1 MYIRL
6 WNEAAEWRVREK
18 GGGGE
23 ALVHRAIIHT
33 TIGTKT
39 RIMATRNQ
47 FIEVEY
53 EFILFNCG
61 FPNKQKTKFLSQI
74 SNIYLHTTIPLGYW
88 KTCWSKKRTQQ
99 HLKLVPE
106 IMRIPWRGNYSSK
119 IKHVNPTTI
128 VPAPGNQWL
137 LLSSKSTI
145 SFNEI
150 FLSHFITL
158 WFLLRSAFRISSN
171 SHLIR

>member
-1 MYIRL
+1 M
-6 WNEAAEWRVREK
+6 EWSSRMMGKGE

-61 FPNKQKTKFLSQI
+61 FPNKQKTKFLSQK

-88 KTCWSKKRTQQ
+88 KTCWSKKKNTTQQ

-137 LLSSKSTI
+137 LLFPSNQPLVLMKYFFHI
-145 SFNEI
+145 S
-150 FLSHFITL
+150 
-158 WFLLRSAFRISSN
+158 
-171 SHLIR
+171 

>member
-61 FPNKQKTKFLSQI
+61 FPNKQKTKFLSQK

-88 KTCWSKKRTQQ
+88 KTCWSKKEHNTTASQ
-99 HLKLVPE
+99 
-106 IMRIPWRGNYSSK
+106 IGPWNYENSLERQLFFKNQTCKPYDDCSCTRKPMVASSPPQ
-119 IKHVNPTTI
+119 INH
-128 VPAPGNQWL
+128 
-137 LLSSKSTI
+137 
-145 SFNEI
+145 
-150 FLSHFITL
+150 
-158 WFLLRSAFRISSN
+158 
-171 SHLIR
+171 

>member
-1 MYIRL
+1 M
-6 WNEAAEWRVREK
+6 EWSSRMK
-18 GGGGE
+18 GKGEGAGGGE

-61 FPNKQKTKFLSQI
+61 FPNKQKTKFLSQK

-88 KTCWSKKRTQQ
+88 ETCWSKKEHNTTASQ
-99 HLKLVPE
+99 
-106 IMRIPWRGNYSSK
+106 IGPWNYENSLERQLFFK
-119 IKHVNPTTI
+119 
-128 VPAPGNQWL
+128 NQTCKPYDDCSCTRKPVVASFPL
-137 LLSSKSTI
+137 KSTI